1 MRMRTSTSRTIR
13 RMFRAGSSDSAAA
26 IATTSVPPNATTTMR
41 SAAAMPVIPCGA
53 KPPSSTRFEIP
64 VAGTPGMSPTIAH
77 TPTMRKAMIAAT
89 LIAANQN
96 SKRP

>member
-1 MRMRTSTSRTIR
+1 MRTSTSRTMR
-13 RMFRAGSSDSAAA
+13 RMLCAGSFDSAAA
-26 IATTSVPPNATTTMR
+26 IATTSVPPNANTTMSR
-41 SAAAMPVIPCGA
+41 APAMPAMPFGA
-53 KPPSSTRFEIP
+53 KPPLSTRFAMP

-89 LIAANQN
+89 LMAANQN

>member
-1 MRMRTSTSRTIR
+1 
-13 RMFRAGSSDSAAA
+13 
-26 IATTSVPPNATTTMR
+26 
-41 SAAAMPVIPCGA
+41 MPVIPCGA
-53 KPPSSTRFEIP
+53 KPPSATRFEIP

-77 TPTMRKAMIAAT
+77 TPTTRKAMIAAT